1 MIDEIHNLFL
11 NNNIDIENEL
21 YITNIRHLELL
32 KKSKESLENVLY
44 NIDCDLSED
53 MLTIDIM
60 DSYEFLGSIIGETV
74 DDDLFDKIFSEF
86 CMGK

>member
-1 MIDEIHNLFL
+1 MI
-11 NNNIDIENEL
+11 
-21 YITNIRHLELL
+21 
-32 KKSKESLENVLY
+32 SKESLENVLY